1 MGDITYITKAN
12 IGDTIY
18 CIPTHNAVNR
28 KLQLEKQIRE
38 FKLLNVT
45 KTRFSIEVTSFGKL
59 NKESHQ
65 FDGLDKHNRGFM
77 PFATKELALKYLSH
91 SAYLGRLRDNCRV
104 SKLTLEQIDKIIEIT
119 GELNG

>member
-1 MGDITYITKAN
+1 MDDIKYISKDN
-12 IGDTIY
+12 IGGTIY

-28 KLQLEKQIRE
+28 KTPLDKQIRE

-45 KTRFSIEVTSFGKL
+45 KTRFSIEIDGLRKD
-59 NKESHQ
+59 KESHQ
-65 FDGLDKHNRGFM
+65 FGGLDRHNRGFI

-91 SAYLGRLRDNCRV
+91 SAYLGRLRDNCRL

>member
-1 MGDITYITKAN
+1 MDEIKYISKDN

-28 KLQLEKQIRE
+28 KLPLEKQIRE

-45 KTRFSIEVTSFGKL
+45 KTRFSIEIDGLRKD
-59 NKESHQ
+59 KESHQ
-65 FDGLDKHNRGFM
+65 FEGLDRHNRGFI
-77 PFATKELALKYLSH
+77 PFATKELALKYLHH
-91 SAYLGRLRDNCRV
+91 SDYPRRLRDNCRL

-119 GELNG
+119 GELND